1 MEDVELKLKLRNEL
15 NRLYLDKYEE
25 LPCDVVLTESIL
37 ALIALSIIF
46 NYDTNVVVDE
56 WKKGFVMAEKLVED
70 LEIPPLLFLPEVAE
84 A

>member
-25 LPCDVVLTESIL
+25 LR
-37 ALIALSIIF
+37 
-46 NYDTNVVVDE
+46 
-56 WKKGFVMAEKLVED
+56 KGFVMAEKLVED

>member
-1 MEDVELKLKLRNEL
+1 MEDLEARLKLRSEL
-15 NRLYLDKYEE
+15 NDLYLDKYEE
-25 LPCDVVLTESIL
+25 LPCDVVLTEAIL

-46 NYDTNVVVDE
+46 NHDTDVVVDE
-56 WKKGFVMAEKLVED
+56 LRKGFIMAEKLIED